1 MSVHFQIRR
10 WVLWWISIGIVCGV
24 VAVINILSRNLTR
37 TQEEVLLAMGVMHWV
52 LGGIACYFYDS
63 IQIQKP
69 TQDMKDDQH
78 KDMKDD
84 QHKAE
89 QQSEW
94 HEPSDF
100 LLPGGRHSLLPPQ
113 R

>member
-1 MSVHFQIRR
+1 MFVHFQIHR
-10 WVLWWISIGIVCGV
+10 WVLRWIFIGIVCGV
-24 VAVINILSRNLTR
+24 VAVVNILSRNLTR

-69 TQDMKDDQH
+69 TQDTKADQH
-78 KDMKDD
+78 KSE
-84 QHKAE
+84 Q

-94 HEPSDF
+94 HEASDF
-100 LLPGGRHSLLPPQ
+100 LLPGGRRSLLPPHH
-113 R
+113 

>member
-10 WVLWWISIGIVCGV
+10 WVLWWFAIGIVCGV

-37 TQEEVLLAMGVMHWV
+37 TQEEVLLVMGVMHWV

-63 IQIQKP
+63 VQMKP
-69 TQDMKDDQH
+69 TQDRNNDQH

-84 QHKAE
+84 EHKAE
-89 QQSEW
+89 KQSEW
-94 HEPSDF
+94 HEASDF
-100 LLPGGRHSLLPPQ
+100 LLPGGRHSLPP